1 MTLAELIARYR
12 ILSGDRAEPYLVG
25 DADVTTFIND
35 AVRQAC
41 IRARLIHESANPIVC
56 AIDVSAGV
64 AAYPLA
70 ASLYEIDHLSFV
82 ADTETRR
89 VPLKLASPE
98 WMDDHVADWRSAEG
112 APRYALQNDDHIRL
126 VPRPDADG
134 TLQLE
139 GYRMPLAPLAL
150 PDDAPEIHA
159 AHHPHL
165 VDWVL
170 HQVFST
176 PDSEYFDPERADA
189 AEARFTRYFGPMP
202 DADLRRIT
210 REDVPNVV
218 APFLP

>member
-1 MTLAELIARYR
+1 
-12 ILSGDRAEPYLVG
+12 
-25 DADVTTFIND
+25 
-35 AVRQAC
+35 
-41 IRARLIHESANPIVC
+41 
-56 AIDVSAGV
+56 
-64 AAYPLA
+64 
-70 ASLYEIDHLSFV
+70 
-82 ADTETRR
+82 
-89 VPLKLASPE
+89 
-98 WMDDHVADWRSAEG
+98 
-112 APRYALQNDDHIRL
+112 
-126 VPRPDADG
+126 
-134 TLQLE
+134 
-139 GYRMPLAPLAL
+139 MPLAPLAL